1 MTSSLAAV
9 GKKGNVFFLN
19 EIASK
24 FCVPVETL
32 CNLQCGLWTI
42 LQEPQ
47 WWGRWRDPTAHS
59 LLMVEVGVGERRGET
74 ERNVLPTYD
83 GCVSVTGGAPR
94 CLGTATTGRG
104 VWGGEQCLPVSNL
117 LFMLVAGWRRAG
129 PSPSFLAVTAAQ
141 PGQCVTKL
149 LPTPTATVAG
159 ELCARELNDSSGVGL
174 E

>member
-1 MTSSLAAV
+1 MKSRVNFVFQLRLFAICSVVCGPFCRSRSV
-9 GKKGNVFFLN
+9 GGDGGVRL
-19 EIASK
+19 
-24 FCVPVETL
+24 L
-32 CNLQCGLWTI
+32 
-42 LQEPQ
+42 
-47 WWGRWRDPTAHS
+47 S